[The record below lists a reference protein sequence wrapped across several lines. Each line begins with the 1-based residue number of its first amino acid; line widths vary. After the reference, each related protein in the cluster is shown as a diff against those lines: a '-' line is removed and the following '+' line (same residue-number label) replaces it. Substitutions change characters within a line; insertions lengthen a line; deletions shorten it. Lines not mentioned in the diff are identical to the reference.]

1 MPNRFEKANLPLGLL
16 DLEEYLAYL
25 IDERVAELWAEGLRR
40 DPEYQRL
47 RKQFDDFM
55 NDLLALLP
63 KEGSKPVLEAIR
75 ETVGVLEKAG
85 GAVLYRQGFKDGA
98 GLARMLER

>member
-1 MPNRFEKANLPLGLL
+1 MGDRQQLTCPRLL
-16 DLEEYLAYL
+16 NLEEYLTHL
-25 IDERVAELWAEGLRR
+25 PDERVAELRDEGLRR
-40 DPEYQRL
+40 DPEYPEL

-63 KEGSKPVLEAIR
+63 KERSKPVLEAIR
-75 ETVGVLEKAG
+75 ETVAVLEKAG